1 MADLQSPKDRIT
13 LRNGYGIP
21 CLGFGTWKMPDGEVG
36 IDAVHQALHD
46 GYRHIDTAA
55 AYDNEGTV
63 GKALASGGISREDLF
78 ITTKVWNTDR
88 GYDATLKAFEES
100 RAKLHL
106 DYVDLYLIHWP
117 AAQGAEAE
125 WQRTNQETWRALET
139 LYLDGLVRAIGV
151 SNFKPHHLEPLMD
164 AADILPMVDQ
174 IELHPG
180 CNQEVTREFCNRH
193 DIVVEAWSPL
203 GSGRVLENQLLIDIA
218 ASYGCTVAQLCL
230 RWCLQ
235 RRAIPLPKSTDPA
248 RIAEN
253 ARIFWFDITDE
264 TCSVSTSWI
273 LSAKAVS
280 IPTPSTSKPARKARE
295 SGLSFLRSLRRSMRK
310 HLADRLATHRQGRS
324 GLPAPFRA
332 LPYRVSGTSRRL
344 RAGHPSGLA
353 KGAAAWWI
361 RLTAARSAP
370 RPTRAPAGSRAGRSL
385 RACSACRT

>member
-63 GKALASGGISREDLF
+63 GKALASGGVSREDVF
-78 ITTKVWNTDR
+78 VTTKVWNTDR

-117 AAQGAEAE
+117 AAKGAEAD

-151 SNFKPHHLEPLMD
+151 SNFKVRHLTRLIEQ
-164 AADILPMVDQ
+164 ADIVPMVNQ

-180 CNQEVTREFCNRH
+180 LNQDETVSYCKEQH
-193 DIVVEAWSPL
+193 ILVEAWGPL
-203 GSGRVLENQLLIDIA
+203 AQGKIFGNAEMQAIA
-218 ASYGCTVAQLCL
+218 DRYGKNIAQIAL
-230 RWCLQ
+230 RWILQ
-235 RRAIPLPKSTDPA
+235 RGILPLPKSVTRERIVSNAELFDFSLSPEDIKLIDRIRCEGSGSDP
-248 RIAEN
+248 
-253 ARIFWFDITDE
+253 DT
-264 TCSVSTSWI
+264 
-273 LSAKAVS
+273 
-280 IPTPSTSKPARKARE
+280 
-295 SGLSFLRSLRRSMRK
+295 
-310 HLADRLATHRQGRS
+310 
-324 GLPAPFRA
+324 FRM
-332 LPYRVSGTSRRL
+332 
-344 RAGHPSGLA
+344 
-353 KGAAAWWI
+353 
-361 RLTAARSAP
+361 
-370 RPTRAPAGSRAGRSL
+370 
-385 RACSACRT
+385 

>member
-63 GKALASGGISREDLF
+63 GKALASGGVSREDVF
-78 ITTKVWNTDR
+78 VTTKVWNTDR

-117 AAQGAEAE
+117 AAKGAEAD

-151 SNFKPHHLEPLMD
+151 SD
-164 AADILPMVDQ
+164 
-174 IELHPG
+174 
-180 CNQEVTREFCNRH
+180 FCNRH

-235 RRAIPLPKSTDPA
+235 RRAIPLPKSTDPS

-253 ARIFWFDITDE
+253 ARIFWFNITDE
-264 TCSVSTSWI
+264 DLQRI
-273 LSAKAVS
+273 DELD
-280 IPTPSTSKPARKARE
+280 PLGQ
-295 SGLSFLRSLRRSMRK
+295 SGLDPDAIDF
-310 HLADRLATHRQGRS
+310 
-324 GLPAPFRA
+324 
-332 LPYRVSGTSRRL
+332 
-344 RAGHPSGLA
+344 
-353 KGAAAWWI
+353 
-361 RLTAARSAP
+361 
-370 RPTRAPAGSRAGRSL
+370 
-385 RACSACRT
+385 

>member
-63 GKALASGGISREDLF
+63 GKALASGGISRENLF

-174 IELHPG
+174 IELHPD

-193 DIVVEAWSPL
+193 DI
-203 GSGRVLENQLLIDIA
+203 
-218 ASYGCTVAQLCL
+218 VAQLCL

-264 TCSVSTSWI
+264 DLQRI
-273 LSAKAVS
+273 DELD
-280 IPTPSTSKPARKARE
+280 PLGQ
-295 SGLSFLRSLRRSMRK
+295 SGLDPDTIDF
-310 HLADRLATHRQGRS
+310 
-324 GLPAPFRA
+324 
-332 LPYRVSGTSRRL
+332 
-344 RAGHPSGLA
+344 
-353 KGAAAWWI
+353 
-361 RLTAARSAP
+361 
-370 RPTRAPAGSRAGRSL
+370 
-385 RACSACRT
+385 

>member
-1 MADLQSPKDRIT
+1 
-13 LRNGYGIP
+13 
-21 CLGFGTWKMPDGEVG
+21 MPDGEVG

-63 GKALASGGISREDLF
+63 GKALASGGVSREDVF
-78 ITTKVWNTDR
+78 VTTKVWNTDR

-117 AAQGAEAE
+117 AAKGAEAD

-180 CNQEVTREFCNRH
+180 CNQEVTRDFCNRH

-235 RRAIPLPKSTDPA
+235 RRAIPLPKSTDPS

-253 ARIFWFDITDE
+253 ARIFWFNITDE
-264 TCSVSTSWI
+264 DLQRI
-273 LSAKAVS
+273 DELD
-280 IPTPSTSKPARKARE
+280 PLGQ
-295 SGLSFLRSLRRSMRK
+295 SGLDPDAIDF
-310 HLADRLATHRQGRS
+310 
-324 GLPAPFRA
+324 
-332 LPYRVSGTSRRL
+332 
-344 RAGHPSGLA
+344 
-353 KGAAAWWI
+353 
-361 RLTAARSAP
+361 
-370 RPTRAPAGSRAGRSL
+370 
-385 RACSACRT
+385 